1 MFSQFRKEIV
11 GFFYGLTGYIVMML
25 FLILNGL
32 FMWVFPG
39 ENNVLDI
46 GVASMNS
53 LFSLSP
59 LLFLLLIPAVTMRM
73 FAEERRSGTFELL
86 LTRPF
91 TELRLVMAKFFAAFV
106 LTVIALIP
114 TVVYLISLNSLGNID
129 VGATIGSYIGLLFL
143 TAVYTSVGLFSSALT
158 SNQIVSFLLSAV
170 LCFVLYLGFDFISTI
185 PGLQNLEMFFVNIGL
200 NEHYISISRGVI
212 DIRDV
217 IYFTGIVVVF
227 ISATVYVVKRR

>member
-143 TAVYTSVGLFSSALT
+143 TAVYTSIGLFSSALT
-158 SNQIVSFLLSAV
+158 SNQIVSFLLAAV
-170 LCFVLYLGFDFISTI
+170 LCFVLYLGFDFISTV
-185 PGLQNLEMFFVNIGL
+185 PGLQSLEMLFVNIGL

-212 DIRDV
+212 DVRDV

-227 ISATVYVVKRR
+227 VSATVYVIKRR

>member
-1 MFSQFRKEIV
+1 MFSQFRKEII
-11 GFFYGLTGYIVMML
+11 GFFYGLTGYVVMVL

-46 GVASMNS
+46 GIVSMGS

-59 LLFLLLIPAVTMRM
+59 LLLLLLIPAVTMRM
-73 FAEERRSGTFELL
+73 FAEEKRSGTFELL

-91 TELRLVMAKFFAAFV
+91 TEFKLIMAKFMAAFI
-106 LTVIALIP
+106 LTIMALIP
-114 TVVYLISLNSLGNID
+114 TVVYLISLNSMGNID
-129 VGATIGSYIGLLFL
+129 IGATIGSYIGLLFL
-143 TAVYTSVGLFSSALT
+143 TAVYTSIGLFSSALT
-158 SNQIVSFLLSAV
+158 SNQIVSFLLAAV

-200 NEHYISISRGVI
+200 NEHYVSISRGVI

>member
-143 TAVYTSVGLFSSALT
+143 TAVYTSIGLFSSALT
-158 SNQIVSFLLSAV
+158 SNQIVSFLLAAV

-212 DIRDV
+212 DVRDV

-227 ISATVYVVKRR
+227 ISATVYMVKRR

>member
-59 LLFLLLIPAVTMRM
+59 LLFLLLTPAVTMRM
-73 FAEERRSGTFELL
+73 FAEERRSGTLELL

-91 TELRLVMAKFFAAFV
+91 TEHRLVIAKFFAAFV

-114 TVVYLISLNSLGNID
+114 TVVYLVSLNTLGDID
-129 VGATIGSYIGLLFL
+129 VGATAGSYIGLLFL